1 MEGEDVKKLQEILIT
16 KATGPA
22 AKDLASVGATG
33 YFGPKT
39 KFALA
44 EFQKSRLLNPANGE
58 MGIITIFLLM
68 D

>member
-1 MEGEDVKKLQEILIT
+1 MEGDDVRKLQEILIS

-22 AKDLASVGATG
+22 AKDLARIGVTG

-39 KFALA
+39 RFALI
-44 EFQKSRLLNPANGE
+44 EFQKSRLLHPATGE